1 MKYLIFSGYSD
12 DIVKLVPELVH
23 DELSFT
29 HLADDSKVAIM
40 YPDRVDLQ
48 KAVLRFKQYG
58 LLHHYEL
65 EKLNNMKEF
74 EEFLRRMNEEEKH

>member
-1 MKYLIFSGYSD
+1 MKYIIFSGYSD

-29 HLADDSKVAIM
+29 YLADDSKVAIM
-40 YPDRVDLQ
+40 YPDVADTN

-65 EKLNNMKEF
+65 EKLNNMAEF
-74 EEFLRRMNEEEKH
+74 EEFLRGLYEEEKH